1 MFLAKSIKRVGLNY
15 GKIKTM
21 IQKSFTFIAYR
32 YLWTKGKN
40 NTIGFMIKVCFL
52 GILIASSSLALVVS
66 IMTGFEKATYEKIQS
81 IYPDLIIS
89 GNGQQFDMQQLGT
102 ILQEQEYKIRSFT
115 RQKTA
120 QALMYNPETSQ
131 APRMVFLNGINQAEQ
146 NKLSKKLL
154 NQKDEG
160 LEELLEKNN
169 VIIGSKLAQTADL
182 FVGSS
187 INILYTHDEPSGL
200 HITFQQAVA
209 KVSGIFKTGVEE
221 FDNISLYCND
231 NFFDTLFPDNL
242 NEEIHVTLLPDVSN
256 ESIAKALSKRLET
269 DVYSWMALYPTL
281 ISALKLE
288 KWAMSFILLLIV
300 FVASMN
306 IISLISMYVEQK
318 KKDIAILICLG
329 MNTSSIRAIFVTISL
344 IISCL
349 ATWLGLLAAY
359 VVGKALQTYPFIKLP
374 ESIYDTDYL
383 PIKLE
388 AYVFL
393 TIFILTIMIS
403 FFASLLATRNIENI
417 RIVETLKNQ

>member
-1 MFLAKSIKRVGLNY
+1 
-15 GKIKTM
+15 M

-89 GNGQQFDMQQLGT
+89 GNGEQFEMQQLGN
-102 ILQEQEYKIRSFT
+102 ILNEQEYKIQNFT
-115 RQKTA
+115 LQKTG
-120 QALMYNPETSQ
+120 QALIYNPEISKT
-131 APRMVFLNGINQAEQ
+131 PMMFFLNGISTVKP
-146 NKLSKKLL
+146 NKLSTKIISK
-154 NQKDEG
+154 KDET
-160 LEELLEKNN
+160 LEQLLKKNN
-169 VIIGSKLAQTADL
+169 VLIGSKLAQTADL
-182 FVGSS
+182 FVGSDAY
-187 INILYTHDEPSGL
+187 ILYTHDEPTGL
-200 HITFQQAVA
+200 HLTFQQAKVT
-209 KVSGIFKTGVEE
+209 VSGIFKTGIEE
-221 FDNISLYCND
+221 FDNNSIYCNHD
-231 NFFDTLFPDNL
+231 FFDSLFPESS
-242 NEEIHVTLLPDVSN
+242 NEEIHVTLLPDVN
-256 ESIAKALSKRLET
+256 HEHIAQTLSKRLET
-269 DVYSWMALYPTL
+269 DVYSWCSLYPTL

-329 MNTSSIRAIFVTISL
+329 MNTSSIRAIFITISL
-344 IISCL
+344 IISYL
-349 ATWLGLLAAY
+349 ATSLGLLAAY
-359 VVGKALQTYPFIKLP
+359 GLGKALQAYPFIKLP

-403 FFASLLATRNIENI
+403 FFASLLATRNIEKI